1 MPFCC
6 SEVRK
11 GCSCSRCVPPSGG
24 SLGVGSVSGMLIG
37 NRQGIEKKLVSVW
50 SSATPS
56 SRKKTPKFFQVCVGD
71 LMNSVPAHFA

>member
-1 MPFCC
+1 MLLLPLCA
-6 SEVRK
+6 
-11 GCSCSRCVPPSGG
+11 PSGG

-37 NRQGIEKKLVSVW
+37 NRQGIEKLVSVW

-56 SRKKTPKFFQVCVGD
+56 SGKKKPKFFQACVGD